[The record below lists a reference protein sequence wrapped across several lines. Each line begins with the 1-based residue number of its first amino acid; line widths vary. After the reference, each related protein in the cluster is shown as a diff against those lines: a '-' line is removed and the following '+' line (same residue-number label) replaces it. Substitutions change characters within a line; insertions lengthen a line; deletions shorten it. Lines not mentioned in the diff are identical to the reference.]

1 MTLLQRLRSWF
12 STDTDQTEQADHD
25 TPQSEPEPVDDHS
38 ADGLSARPYR
48 SPSNGRRKRS
58 IPDTIEKYYIPTAVL
73 NETQRYIEEHGERG
87 HEAYVLWAGSIADN
101 EAYVTTCIY
110 PNTDTRHGGVDV
122 PRSKMREILK
132 ELHDRDQIVIAQAHS
147 HPGVARH
154 SQLDEE
160 KPVSFHEGFASIVVP
175 DFGETP
181 IYDLRDCGVYI
192 YTQQEQWRLLDD
204 DEIEETFAI
213 EPTTLEI

>member
-12 STDTDQTEQADHD
+12 STDTDQPETDDE
-25 TPQSEPEPVDDHS
+25 TPQPQPEP
-38 ADGLSARPYR
+38 ADKHTDPGLATRPYR
-48 SPSNGRRKRS
+48 SPSKGRRKRS
-58 IPDTIEKYYIPTAVL
+58 IPDTIAKYYISTAVL
-73 NETQRYIEEHGERG
+73 KETQRYIEEHGERG
-87 HEAYVLWAGSIADN
+87 HEAYLLWAGSIADN

-110 PNTDTRHGGVDV
+110 PDTDTRHGGVDV

-132 ELHDRDQIVIAQAHS
+132 ELYELDQIVIAQAHS

-192 YTQQEQWRLLDD
+192 YTRQEKWRLLDD

>member
-12 STDTDQTEQADHD
+12 STDQPTTDDETSQ
-25 TPQSEPEPVDDHS
+25 PQPQLEPVDKHT
-38 ADGLSARPYR
+38 APGLTTRPYR
-48 SPSNGRRKRS
+48 TPSNGRRKRS

-87 HEAYVLWAGSIADN
+87 HEAYVLWTGSIADN

-110 PNTDTRHGGVDV
+110 PDTDTRHGGVDV
-122 PRSKMREILK
+122 PRSKMREILT

-175 DFGETP
+175 DFGETS